1 MRWRGSN
8 EYLSTQGNVKPT
20 LKVVKLWGQDIAN
33 LQNGRTKCFANQNY
47 KPFKPQ
53 DLLDYMEHALAFLSD
68 NNLTIPLAQV
78 VMYMFICAF
87 CFLFQKYKLGLII
100 SYCFVF
106 YWGFVFGGEYFVN
119 LEGKN
124 MLELYVYLA
133 CGLIT
138 AVLAVISFFQTEG

>member
-1 MRWRGSN
+1 
-8 EYLSTQGNVKPT
+8 
-20 LKVVKLWGQDIAN
+20 
-33 LQNGRTKCFANQNY
+33 
-47 KPFKPQ
+47 
-53 DLLDYMEHALAFLSD
+53 MERALAFFLD

-78 VMYMFICAF
+78 TIYLFICAF

-106 YWGFVFGGEYFVN
+106 YWGFIFGGEYFVN
-119 LEGKN
+119 LQGEN

-138 AVLAVISFFQTEG
+138 AALDVISFFQTKG